1 MSSLQSVEIKAQLS
15 ALRMKAALLRLRSKA
30 NFNPNQPRIPAGNPD
45 GGEWTDAAGAAGIGS
60 AGGSE
65 SGTRVQQIIAD
76 RSGDQPWSPHIVIER
91 PDASTASRIVTNRN
105 GSTVVANYPSFGVE
119 HDLVTLPDGAQLNF
133 ENDFS
138 RQTIRDAAGNIL
150 SDAVWTPNGP
160 FSSTVLAQPAFFD
173 PRKLNP
179 RKIVFGTLLDAGIEL
194 YNWWMSSKEPG
205 EGVVLGFNA
214 GEYEPGNPR
223 NEPPV
228 YVGKR
233 SREEVEEAC
242 EKLPTVQAMTDQA
255 AANLPKTMFKTASA
269 RGTAIHLAVKR
280 MVNGGDGPPADPN
293 FRAET
298 SISSSTGLAPGELVP
313 YGTSGSIRVDVL
325 ERRSDDVVCA
335 YDLKTGRSRM
345 TRGRAIEIVGT
356 VASVYPLA
364 RRILITEVRQTE

>member
-1 MSSLQSVEIKAQLS
+1 MSSLQSFKFDAQLS

-30 NFNPNQPRIPAGNPD
+30 NFNPNQPRVPSGNPD
-45 GGEWTDAAGAAGIGS
+45 GGEWTDAGGAAGAIQLGR
-60 AGGSE
+60 SE
-65 SGTRVQQIIAD
+65 SNISVQQIIRD
-76 RSGDQPWSPHIVIER
+76 RSGDQPWSSHVVVER
-91 PDASTASRIVTNRN
+91 PDASTASRIVTNRD

-119 HDLVTLPDGAQLNF
+119 HNLVTLPDGGQLNF
-133 ENDFS
+133 ENDLN
-138 RQTIRDAAGNIL
+138 RQTIKDAAGNVL
-150 SDAVWTPNGP
+150 SEAVWTPDGP
-160 FSSTVLAQPAFFD
+160 FSSTVSAQPVFFD

-179 RKIVFGTLLDAGIEL
+179 RKVVLGTLLDAGIEL

-255 AANLPKTMFKTASA
+255 AAILPKTMFKTASA

-298 SISSSTGLAPGELVP
+298 SISRSTGPAPGELVP
-313 YGTSGSIRVDVL
+313 YGASGSIRVDVL
-325 ERRSDDVVCA
+325 ERRSDNVVCV
-335 YDLKTGRSRM
+335 YDLKTGRGRL
-345 TRGRAIEIVGT
+345 TRGRAMEIVGT
-356 VASVYPLA
+356 VASVYPLT
-364 RRILITEVRQTE
+364 RRILITEVRQNE